1 MMNTTEFIAL
11 CDGVLAE
18 VQSTTPQR
26 NAYEEERVMIKDA
39 ITPAKDEGMLF
50 SEFKRLRTGF
60 IYLSI
65 IDDTKDYSPYYY
77 ILEKVSENFNGST
90 HKIADWSSD
99 VWKGVIAYAKSL
111 PEYPR
116 TNAFTNEL
124 FRVREREV
132 AKAAK
137 RLVAYGAKVTVED
150 CELVIRDIEGIYTR
164 IELLFYEI
172 GGENALRFLLSEI
185 PFVKEISRYLVPH
198 QVNTPMLNMVELE
211 KPYGYLFNLCL
222 KHLKNKGT
230 QTRQKKNWDEL
241 VSLTTD
247 LFVAVYDSQKFD
259 IWSDIIYKPDEVV
272 KKVHEMIQRLN
283 LYTLP
288 QTHASF
294 ALDWCRFLCKW
305 MKRDGRCDI
314 LLKGKLE
321 SIERVMN
328 WAVSVSKNNICIHIK
343 KGSKDSRLLE
353 RNKVGIEN
361 QILINAE
368 ELNANFMKPEDLNKV
383 NSVRF
388 PIIETDTEYV
398 LLPKPL
404 VIWNWYEAIFN
415 IIKPCKVLAKDI
427 GFVMEDFVR
436 NKLSTHGITSHTG
449 EYEYN
454 GIAGEVDFLLEATH
468 ADAYIE
474 SKKKSLSLQAKAG
487 DDYYIW
493 GDLYEFIQSQTQCA
507 RLENGVKKYGP
518 IAITEKNSGAAYAY
532 GWKDKY
538 TGVDKETGKP
548 EEKRRYIVKTTMT
561 LKEYGPLQDKV
572 VLTNIIKNL
581 LGRKINAS
589 FDATDTIHT
598 AADQKNIQDVFE
610 GMNQELLNLTN
621 YYQATGD
628 DNPTFFCRFYS
639 MEQIYFLI
647 REAKNQDHFVKLLDG
662 GFVTTGTENFWN
674 EYLNTIQF
682 IS

>member
-1 MMNTTEFIAL
+1 MNTTEFIAL
-11 CDGVLAE
+11 CEGIPAE
-18 VQSTTPQR
+18 VKTSAPR
-26 NAYEEERVMIKDA
+26 RGAYEEECVKIKDA
-39 ITPAKDEGMLF
+39 LTPANDEGMLF
-50 SEFKRLRTGF
+50 SEFKKLRTGF

-65 IDDTKDYSPYYY
+65 IDDTRDYSPYYY
-77 ILEKVSENFNGST
+77 ILEKVSDNFNGST

-116 TNAFTNEL
+116 TNAFTNE
-124 FRVREREV
+124 FVRVREREV
-132 AKAAK
+132 ARAAK
-137 RLVAYGAKVTVED
+137 RLIAYGAKVTVEN
-150 CELVIRDIEGIYTR
+150 CELVIRDTGNIYTR
-164 IELLFYEI
+164 IEQLMADI
-172 GGENALRFLLSEI
+172 GGENALHILLSEL

-198 QVNTPMLNMVELE
+198 QGNMPVLNMMELE
-211 KPYGYLFNLCL
+211 KPYGYLYNQCL
-222 KHLKNKGT
+222 KHLKCKGKP
-230 QTRQKKNWDEL
+230 TRQKKRWEEL
-241 VSLTTD
+241 VSLATD
-247 LFVAVYDSQKFD
+247 LLVAVYDSQKFD
-259 IWSDIIYKPDEVV
+259 IWADIIYKPEEVV
-272 KKVHEMIQRLN
+272 RIVHEMIQRFN

-288 QTHASF
+288 QTHIPF
-294 ALDWCRFLCKW
+294 TIDWCRYLCKW
-305 MKRDGRCDI
+305 IKRDSRCDNSLKDKLTRTEKI
-314 LLKGKLE
+314 L
-321 SIERVMN
+321 N
-328 WAVSVSKNNICIHIK
+328 WVVGASNNSTCVHIK

-353 RNKVGIEN
+353 INKVGIEN
-361 QILINAE
+361 QLLIRAE
-368 ELNANFMKPEDLNKV
+368 NLNASFMKPEDLKKV

-388 PIIETDTEYV
+388 PVIETDTDFI

-404 VIWNWYEAIFN
+404 VIWNWYETIFN
-415 IIKPCKVLAKDI
+415 IIKPYKVLAKDI
-427 GFVMEDFVR
+427 GYVMEDFIR
-436 NKLSTHGITSHTG
+436 NKMSTHGITSHTG

-493 GDLYEFIQSQTQCA
+493 GDLYEFIQSQAQCA

-518 IAITEKNSGAAYAY
+518 IALTEKKSGATYAY

-538 TGVDKETGKP
+538 TGVDEETGMP
-548 EEKRRYIVKTTMT
+548 EEKRRYIIKTTMT
-561 LKEYGPLQDKV
+561 LKEYGPLQDKII
-572 VLTNIIKNL
+572 LTNIIKSL

-598 AADQKNIQDVFE
+598 TADQKNIQEVID
-610 GMNQELLNLTN
+610 GINQELVDITN

-639 MEQIYFLI
+639 MEQVYFLI
-647 REAKNQDHFVKLLDG
+647 REAKNQDHFVKLLNG

-674 EYLNTIQF
+674 EYLNTIKF
-682 IS
+682 IN

>member
-1 MMNTTEFIAL
+1 MNTTEFIAL
-11 CDGVLAE
+11 CEGVPAE
-18 VQSTTPQR
+18 VKTSAPGGS
-26 NAYEEERVMIKDA
+26 AYEEECVKIKNA
-39 ITPAKDEGMLF
+39 LTPAADEGMLF
-50 SEFKRLRTGF
+50 SEFKKLRTGF

-77 ILEKVSENFNGST
+77 ILEKVSDNFNGST

-116 TNAFTNEL
+116 TDAFTNE
-124 FRVREREV
+124 FIRVREREV
-132 AKAAK
+132 ARAAK
-137 RLVAYGAKVTVED
+137 RLMAQGAKVSVED
-150 CELVIRDIEGIYTR
+150 CELVIRDTECIYSR
-164 IELLFYEI
+164 IEQLMADI
-172 GGENALRFLLSEI
+172 GGENALHMLLSEL

-198 QVNTPMLNMVELE
+198 QGNKPVLNMMELE
-211 KPYGYLFNLCL
+211 KPYGYLYNQCL
-222 KHLKNKGT
+222 KHLKCKGKST
-230 QTRQKKNWDEL
+230 GQKKRWEEL
-241 VSLTTD
+241 VSLATD
-247 LFVAVYDSQKFD
+247 LLVAVYDSQKFD
-259 IWSDIIYKPDEVV
+259 IWADIIYKPEEVV
-272 KKVHEMIQRLN
+272 GIVHEMIQRFN

-288 QTHASF
+288 QTHVPF
-294 ALDWCRFLCKW
+294 ALDWCRYLCKW
-305 MKRDGRCDI
+305 MKRDSRCDN
-314 LLKGKLE
+314 LLKDKLTRTE
-321 SIERVMN
+321 KILN
-328 WAVSVSKNNICIHIK
+328 WAVGASNNFTCVHIK

-353 RNKVGIEN
+353 INKVGIEN
-361 QILINAE
+361 QLLIKAE
-368 ELNANFMKPEDLNKV
+368 NLNANFTKPEDMNKV
-383 NSVRF
+383 NSIRF
-388 PIIETDTEYV
+388 PVIETDTDFI

-404 VIWNWYEAIFN
+404 VIWNWYETIFN
-415 IIKPCKVLAKDI
+415 IIKPYKVLAKDI
-427 GFVMEDFVR
+427 GYVMEDFVR
-436 NKLSTHGITSHTG
+436 NKMSTHGITSHTG

-518 IAITEKNSGAAYAY
+518 ISLTEKKSGAKYAY

-538 TGVDKETGKP
+538 MGVDEETGMP
-548 EEKRRYIVKTTMT
+548 EEKRRYIIKTTMT
-561 LKEYGPLQDKV
+561 LKEYGPLQDKII
-572 VLTNIIKNL
+572 LTNIIKSL
-581 LGRKINAS
+581 LGRKINAF

-598 AADQKNIQDVFE
+598 TADQRNIQEVFD
-610 GMNQELLNLTN
+610 GINQELVDITN

-639 MEQIYFLI
+639 MEQVYFLI
-647 REAKNQDHFVKLLDG
+647 REAKNQDHFVKLLNG

-674 EYLNTIQF
+674 EYLNTIKF
-682 IS
+682 IN